1 MGFKN
6 SPAYVQCQIDILLRK
21 YPWAKAYIDN
31 VIVASKMLEE
41 HIQHLRLLFQL
52 FSSVG
57 ISINPTKAFLG
68 YPSIR
73 ILGQH
78 VDSLGLSTDAEK
90 LEAISRLQFPETLK
104 QLEIYLGLT
113 GYLRQYVP
121 FYAAVSGPL
130 QDRKNLLLRKGP
142 TAGPQHRN
150 FSLQTPLLNP
160 TEQEKLNNT
169 RLSPNICTI
178 WMRRAS

>member
-1 MGFKN
+1 MPDRHPPSQISLGQGI
-6 SPAYVQCQIDILLRK
+6 YRQCHCGPKTLD
-21 YPWAKAYIDN
+21 
-31 VIVASKMLEE
+31 E
-41 HIQHLRLLFQL
+41 HIQHLQLLFQL

-90 LEAISRLQFPETLK
+90 LEAISRLQFPEMLK

-121 FYAAVSGPL
+121 FYAAVSAPL
-130 QDRKNLLLRKGP
+130 
-142 TAGPQHRN
+142 H
-150 FSLQTPLLNP
+150 
-160 TEQEKLNNT
+160 
-169 RLSPNICTI
+169 
-178 WMRRAS
+178 